1 MVILGETLRVVDTVY
16 GTVHGSVCAAGSHR
30 TLVFTPQFPLQP
42 GTCEVEVTTGVSSW
56 FGRVLAQLFRFSF
69 RVGS

>member
-16 GTVHGSVCAAGSHR
+16 GTVHGTVCAAGSHR

-42 GTCEVEVTTGVSSW
+42 GTCEVEVTTG
-56 FGRVLAQLFRFSF
+56 GQLLVRAG
-69 RVGS
+69 VGATISLLF